1 MKWTENV
8 PCLNMWC
15 WNSTYSDTGHSLLP
29 KWSEQIM
36 EGCLCIVFVTVP
48 CRRRPY
54 VYWRSPLYEDLHL
67 YLAVESFVGP
77 SCEACNIFYW
87 ALVSCWGHKDKGD
100 TVPDL
105 RSLSYHQIN
114 FLSLLLFSPS
124 ETPVTLM
131 LGHFCLPQL
140 VVGLFVSFI
149 SVILFSVFHSGEFLL
164 LCLRIF

>member
-1 MKWTENV
+1 MACLLLTKYWCLSGSPLFIILLKFLEENAIIMYR
-8 PCLNMWC
+8 LNRHSPLCQNMFC
-15 WNSTYSDTGHSLLP
+15 CFNTTYSDTGHSLLP

-105 RSLSYHQIN
+105 RSLSYQ
-114 FLSLLLFSPS
+114 
-124 ETPVTLM
+124 
-131 LGHFCLPQL
+131 
-140 VVGLFVSFI
+140 
-149 SVILFSVFHSGEFLL
+149 
-164 LCLRIF
+164 